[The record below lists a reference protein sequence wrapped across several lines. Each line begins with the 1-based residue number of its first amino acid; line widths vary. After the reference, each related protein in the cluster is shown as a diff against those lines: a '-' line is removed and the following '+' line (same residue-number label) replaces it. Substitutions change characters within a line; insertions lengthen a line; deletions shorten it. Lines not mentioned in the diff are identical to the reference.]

1 MSLFDIFKKKK
12 AVNAADDT
20 ADFAEALMAEEAQ
33 QEVAPEEAEAV
44 AEDAETVDDE
54 AAEPAAEAVSKTVLI
69 GVLDTDI
76 LPDSDDLMIIGTL
89 RGTVRKGDTLLILES
104 MKMENAITAPIDGI
118 VSDVAVSVGSY
129 VTKDQ
134 KLASVRVAEG

>member
-1 MSLFDIFKKKK
+1 MKYEICLNKKKYVVEIQGDNAKLLSK
-12 AVNAADDT
+12 APFEDKLDDT
-20 ADFAEALMAEEAQ
+20 NELDLPDFDFAEEDQNATQITAAL
-33 QEVAPEEAEAV
+33 PG
-44 AEDAETVDDE
+44 
-54 AAEPAAEAVSKTVLI
+54 TVLAVHVKE
-69 GVLDTDI
+69 GQ
-76 LPDSDDLMIIGTL
+76 S
-89 RGTVRKGDTLLILES
+89 VRKGDTLLILES